1 MKKLMLAVMIVASSF
16 AFATE
21 YLSVTLTAGSY
32 EDALSM
38 ANQEIAKI
46 QAGTSEKANQQMRQY
61 CGRVSKGRWVEATGV
76 SINETYKYKNGQLYP
91 VFKAHVGFKV
101 KNCRIGDD

>member
-1 MKKLMLAVMIVASSF
+1 MLALMIVGSSF

-21 YLSVTLTAGSY
+21 YLSITVKAGSY
-32 EDALSM
+32 EDALSL

-46 QAGTSEKANQQMRQY
+46 EMGTSKKASQEMRSK

-76 SINETYKYKNGQLYP
+76 TIRETYKYKNGQLNPTYW
-91 VFKAHVGFKV
+91 AHIGFKV
-101 KNCRIGDD
+101 KNCRIDDD